1 MATFDETLERFLAD
15 PTRGALPGVDDPSID
30 SVAWHDFAQYELLL
44 APLEYEPPPVGGT
57 EEGEHVDPDLPNT
70 DYDPEFDP
78 GPGPWA
84 GGFVQGLVRQL
95 DDPNIATPALQQFLQ
110 TVSRTVNHVIRRH
123 FGLGRRDRFPELAC
137 RLKSAFETALVQGGH
152 LSGLYDSYVSIPP
165 HHDRDALFTA
175 PAAHWTPGGGA
186 LADLVRAA
194 WRYGSAIPPSVFR
207 EVSGL
212 AAAIHR
218 GIAHARC
225 ARSPARGRASA
236 SSQLFQTSSST
247 LPSPKYDFS
256 VFAPQS
262 TNLGLRLVYRQEWR
276 LLGVQRGEVVRT
288 LPLGP
293 RQTEKVSTRVVRRTR
308 TQRTV
313 ESVRAVESTTEVTDT
328 SKDSTDVVQETTET
342 SGWKVEGGGSVGV
355 SGMGVE
361 ASGSMNEEV
370 SAKVGTTNSFLLE
383 SVQKTANKIRME
395 SKVQVST
402 EGETTFESTSASEIQ
417 NPNDEI
423 PVTYVYSKLQR
434 QYEVFTHLN
443 EVNTVVFVAE
453 RVPTESELKQWIK
466 DHDWIIARVLLDD
479 SFRDALSALN
489 QDVPQPA
496 IEDPFVALFTDAMG
510 HMTAADGTLD
520 ILAANTSSLSLQQ
533 ADLTQEIQRSVQQV
547 RKERDERDRSIAL
560 HEQKTLRLLEHVRR
574 NLLHYCRAVW
584 SQEDADQRMLRYRR
598 AGIEVPTAWEFVVA
612 DAAVELATLAADPSL
627 LMDGTFRPVA
637 GSERPVA
644 DVINPAGPIGYHGNY
659 AVYYVQPDL
668 RLTEANVFEVLDLVR
683 QPYVD
688 DGDPPGYL
696 DPARE
701 YIESTATVPRPIPP
715 GTKEDMLRLVPA
727 LRALYEAESDVPVN
741 DGDPSPREQFFADDA
756 NFTDAHYFEFLFRRQ
771 FTRQLVLDT
780 NNVMVDIEAGTGSTL
795 EGFKRLHRLV
805 DVMKAVEER
814 NKATLEN
821 ARLEHRLD
829 AGELDDPDIENM
841 TVVTAEMHDHHG
853 HHGPPDHAQAGGV
866 ALGVEEGGDDE

>member
-1 MATFDETLERFLAD
+1 MLA
-15 PTRGALPGVDDPSID
+15 
-30 SVAWHDFAQYELLL
+30 
-44 APLEYEPPPVGGT
+44 
-57 EEGEHVDPDLPNT
+57 
-70 DYDPEFDP
+70 
-78 GPGPWA
+78 
-84 GGFVQGLVRQL
+84 RQHE
-95 DDPNIATPALQQFLQ
+95 D
-110 TVSRTVNHVIRRH
+110 
-123 FGLGRRDRFPELAC
+123 
-137 RLKSAFETALVQGGH
+137 
-152 LSGLYDSYVSIPP
+152 
-165 HHDRDALFTA
+165 A
-175 PAAHWTPGGGA
+175 PARPRNSF
-186 LADLVRAA
+186 RA
-194 WRYGSAIPPSVFR
+194 
-207 EVSGL
+207 
-212 AAAIHR
+212 
-218 GIAHARC
+218 
-225 ARSPARGRASA
+225 
-236 SSQLFQTSSST
+236 SSST

-584 SQEDADQRMLRYRR
+584 SQEDANQRMLRYRR

-644 DVINPAGPIGYHGNY
+644 DVINPAGPSGTTGIT
-659 AVYYVQPDL
+659 
-668 RLTEANVFEVLDLVR
+668 R
-683 QPYVD
+683 
-688 DGDPPGYL
+688 
-696 DPARE
+696 
-701 YIESTATVPRPIPP
+701 STT
-715 GTKEDMLRLVPA
+715 
-727 LRALYEAESDVPVN
+727 S
-741 DGDPSPREQFFADDA
+741 SP
-756 NFTDAHYFEFLFRRQ
+756 TC
-771 FTRQLVLDT
+771 
-780 NNVMVDIEAGTGSTL
+780 G
-795 EGFKRLHRLV
+795 
-805 DVMKAVEER
+805 
-814 NKATLEN
+814 
-821 ARLEHRLD
+821 
-829 AGELDDPDIENM
+829 
-841 TVVTAEMHDHHG
+841 
-853 HHGPPDHAQAGGV
+853 
-866 ALGVEEGGDDE
+866 